1 MELSYGLHETGLA
14 QSDVRFAKLLTPR
27 YFRIRSLSFKAQ
39 LLGLVQKLWALP
51 SPREAREKGL
61 RLAPVSS

>member
-14 QSDVRFAKLLTPR
+14 QSDVRFAKLFTPR

-39 LLGLVQKLWALP
+39 LLGLVQKL
-51 SPREAREKGL
+51 
-61 RLAPVSS
+61 